1 MILYNVTVK
10 ITTDVHQEWV
20 HWMKN
25 THIPDV
31 LATGLFT
38 GYKMFRIMGDED
50 PEGVTY
56 AIQYFSPSLEAFLRY
71 RDEHAPRLQAEH
83 AQRYANK
90 YVAFRTLMEE
100 I

>member
-10 ITTDVHQEWV
+10 IETKTHEEWV
-20 HWMKN
+20 NWMKN

-38 GYKMFRIMGDED
+38 GYKFYRILGDED
-50 PEGVTY
+50 QEGVTY
-56 AIQYFSPSLEAFLRY
+56 AIQYFTPSLDSFIRY
-71 RDEHAPRLQAEH
+71 RDEYAQRLQAEH

-100 I
+100 V